1 MGLKSKPKKGNE
13 KKLNIPTSSAAKE
26 VNDNDAGR
34 ALVGKIVGNKT
45 MEFENKD
52 ISLAD
57 IRLNPD
63 NEIFRQNDNG
73 EDIEILAEDIKR
85 NGLLHNLVV
94 FPEQEDGKTVYVL
107 LSGERRYRALMLL
120 QEQDAT
126 WNAAKNCNVVT
137 TPLSPNEKKV
147 ILYSANLQVRGGLND
162 EAVRRKAVS
171 EFIECLQKEPYN
183 MNRVDALKAIK
194 SVSSVNPKT
203 IDRDARLEDKLKGS
217 LKELLDAKFL
227 SRSECESYLRF
238 DDEKQEEIGQKYQE
252 LNAVDCHGDTG
263 EEAGKNHIEVMRD
276 TLHDTFRE
284 YLFSALQQRTRAE
297 HEETYKKSIEYFDS
311 ELQELKKKAEEF
323 GIIKECNTPEEVADF
338 EYDAQKDATKD
349 VAKKEREAAD
359 ISVSA
364 VLKTTPTIIKKLQR
378 VYSNKSYEKALRHV
392 SQESRDSDIAALEE
406 VIEMATKLKE
416 KIKSVD

>member
-1 MGLKSKPKKGNE
+1 MALTKKKGPVTTPKLPNIE
-13 KKLNIPTSSAAKE
+13 ALKKVNNNNAGAFYNDLLNAKH
-26 VNDNDAGR
+26 
-34 ALVGKIVGNKT
+34 KI
-45 MEFENKD
+45 EYESRD
-52 ISLAD
+52 ISLFN
-57 IRLNPD
+57 IRTNPD
-63 NEIFRQNDNG
+63 NEIFREIDDD
-73 EDIEILAEDIKR
+73 EDIRILADDIKR
-85 NGLLHNLVV
+85 NGLLHNLVM
-94 FPEQEDGKTVYVL
+94 FPSTEEGREVYVL
-107 LSGERRYRALMLL
+107 LSGERRYRALKLL
-120 QEQDAT
+120 VEEGDTSWQIVR
-126 WNAAKNCNVVT
+126 NCNIIT
-137 TPLSPNEKKV
+137 TELSDNEKKV
-147 ILYSANLQVRGGLND
+147 LLYSANLQVRGGLND

-203 IDRDARLEDKLKGS
+203 IDRDARLEDKLRGT

-323 GIIKECNTPEEVADF
+323 GIIKECNTPEEIADF
-338 EYDAQKDATKD
+338 EYDAQKDAIKA

-416 KIKSVD
+416 KIKAVD

>member
-1 MGLKSKPKKGNE
+1 MALTKKKGPVTTPKLPNIE
-13 KKLNIPTSSAAKE
+13 ALKKVNNNNAGAFYNDLLNAKH
-26 VNDNDAGR
+26 
-34 ALVGKIVGNKT
+34 KI
-45 MEFENKD
+45 EYESRD
-52 ISLAD
+52 ISLFN
-57 IRLNPD
+57 IRTNPD
-63 NEIFRQNDNG
+63 NEIFREIDDD
-73 EDIEILAEDIKR
+73 EDIRILADDIKR
-85 NGLLHNLVV
+85 NGLLHNLVM
-94 FPEQEDGKTVYVL
+94 FPSTEEGREVYVI
-107 LSGERRYRALMLL
+107 LSGERRYRALKLL
-120 QEQDAT
+120 VEEGDTSWQIVR
-126 WNAAKNCNVVT
+126 NCNVIT
-137 TPLSPNEKKV
+137 TELSDNEKKV
-147 ILYSANLQVRGGLND
+147 LLYSANLQVRGGLND

-171 EFIECLQKEPYN
+171 DFIECLQKEPYN

-238 DDEKQEEIGQKYQE
+238 DDEKLDEIGQKYQE

-276 TLHDTFRE
+276 TLHDMFRE

-349 VAKKEREAAD
+349 VANKEREAAD

-406 VIEMATKLKE
+406 VIDMATKLKE
-416 KIKSVD
+416 KIKAVD

>member
-1 MGLKSKPKKGNE
+1 MALTKKKGPVTAPKLPNIE
-13 KKLNIPTSSAAKE
+13 ALKKVNNNNAGAFYNDLLNAKH
-26 VNDNDAGR
+26 
-34 ALVGKIVGNKT
+34 KI
-45 MEFENKD
+45 EYESRD
-52 ISLAD
+52 ISLFN
-57 IRLNPD
+57 IRTNPD
-63 NEIFRQNDNG
+63 NDIFREIDDD
-73 EDIEILAEDIKR
+73 EDIRILADDIKR
-85 NGLLHNLVV
+85 NGLLHNLVM
-94 FPEQEDGKTVYVL
+94 FPSTEEGREVYVL
-107 LSGERRYRALMLL
+107 LSGERRYRALKLL
-120 QEQDAT
+120 VEEGDTSWQIVR
-126 WNAAKNCNVVT
+126 NCNVIT
-137 TPLSPNEKKV
+137 TELSDNEKKV
-147 ILYSANLQVRGGLND
+147 LLYSANLQVRGGLND

-171 EFIECLQKEPYN
+171 EFIECLQEEPYN

-203 IDRDARLEDKLKGS
+203 IDRDARLEDKLRGT

-323 GIIKECNTPEEVADF
+323 GIIKECNTPKEIADF

-416 KIKSVD
+416 KIKAVD

>member
-1 MGLKSKPKKGNE
+1 MALTKKKGPVTTPKLPNIE
-13 KKLNIPTSSAAKE
+13 ALKKVNNNNAGAFYNDLLNAKH
-26 VNDNDAGR
+26 
-34 ALVGKIVGNKT
+34 KI
-45 MEFENKD
+45 EYESRD
-52 ISLAD
+52 ISLFN
-57 IRLNPD
+57 IRTNPD
-63 NEIFRQNDNG
+63 NEIFREIDDD
-73 EDIEILAEDIKR
+73 EDIRILADDIKR
-85 NGLLHNLVV
+85 NGLLHNLVM
-94 FPEQEDGKTVYVL
+94 FPSTEEGREVYVL
-107 LSGERRYRALMLL
+107 LSGERRYRALKLL
-120 QEQDAT
+120 VEEGDTSWQIVR
-126 WNAAKNCNVVT
+126 NCNVIT
-137 TPLSPNEKKV
+137 TELSDNEKKV
-147 ILYSANLQVRGGLND
+147 LLYSANLQVRGGLND

-171 EFIECLQKEPYN
+171 DFIECLQKEPYN

-238 DDEKQEEIGQKYQE
+238 DDEKLDEIGQKYQE

-276 TLHDTFRE
+276 TLHDMFRE

-349 VAKKEREAAD
+349 VANKEREAAD

-406 VIEMATKLKE
+406 VIEMATRLKE
-416 KIKSVD
+416 KIKAVD

>member
-1 MGLKSKPKKGNE
+1 MALTKKKGPVTAPKLPNIE
-13 KKLNIPTSSAAKE
+13 ALKKVNNNNAGAFYNDLLNAKH
-26 VNDNDAGR
+26 
-34 ALVGKIVGNKT
+34 KI
-45 MEFENKD
+45 EYESRD
-52 ISLAD
+52 ISLFN
-57 IRLNPD
+57 IRTNPD
-63 NEIFRQNDNG
+63 NEIFREIDDD
-73 EDIEILAEDIKR
+73 EDIRILADDIKR
-85 NGLLHNLVV
+85 NGLLHNLVM
-94 FPEQEDGKTVYVL
+94 FPSTEEGREVYVL
-107 LSGERRYRALMLL
+107 LSGERRYRALKLL
-120 QEQDAT
+120 VEEGDTSWQIVR
-126 WNAAKNCNVVT
+126 NCNIIT
-137 TPLSPNEKKV
+137 TELSDNEKKV
-147 ILYSANLQVRGGLND
+147 LLYSANLQVRGGLND

-203 IDRDARLEDKLKGS
+203 IDRDARLEDKLKEN

-323 GIIKECNTPEEVADF
+323 GIIKECNAPEEVADF
-338 EYDAQKDATKD
+338 EYDAKKEAAKD

-364 VLKTTPTIIKKLQR
+364 VLKATPTIIKKLQR
-378 VYSNKSYEKALRHV
+378 VYANKSYEKALSHV

-416 KIKSVD
+416 KIEAVD

>member
-1 MGLKSKPKKGNE
+1 MALTKKKGPVTTPKLPNIE
-13 KKLNIPTSSAAKE
+13 ALKKVNNNNAGAFYNDLLNAKH
-26 VNDNDAGR
+26 
-34 ALVGKIVGNKT
+34 KI
-45 MEFENKD
+45 EYESRD
-52 ISLAD
+52 ISLFN
-57 IRLNPD
+57 IRTNPD
-63 NEIFRQNDNG
+63 NEIFREIDDD
-73 EDIEILAEDIKR
+73 EDIRILADDIKR
-85 NGLLHNLVV
+85 NGLLHNLVM
-94 FPEQEDGKTVYVL
+94 FPSTEEGREVYVL
-107 LSGERRYRALMLL
+107 LSGERRYRALKLL
-120 QEQDAT
+120 VEEGDTSWQIVR
-126 WNAAKNCNVVT
+126 NCNVIT
-137 TPLSPNEKKV
+137 TELSDNEKKV
-147 ILYSANLQVRGGLND
+147 LLYSANLQVRGGLND

-171 EFIECLQKEPYN
+171 DFIECLQKEPYN

-238 DDEKQEEIGQKYQE
+238 DDEKLDEIGQKYQE

-276 TLHDTFRE
+276 TLHDMFRE

-349 VAKKEREAAD
+349 VANKEREAAD

-378 VYSNKSYEKALRHV
+378 VYSNKSYEKVLRHV

-416 KIKSVD
+416 KIKAVD

>member
-1 MGLKSKPKKGNE
+1 MALTKKKGPVTTPKLPNIE
-13 KKLNIPTSSAAKE
+13 ALKKVNNNNAGAFYNDLLNAKH
-26 VNDNDAGR
+26 
-34 ALVGKIVGNKT
+34 KI
-45 MEFENKD
+45 EYESRD
-52 ISLAD
+52 ISLFN
-57 IRLNPD
+57 IRTNPD
-63 NEIFRQNDNG
+63 NEIFREIDDD
-73 EDIEILAEDIKR
+73 EDIRILADDIKR
-85 NGLLHNLVV
+85 NGLLHNLVM
-94 FPEQEDGKTVYVL
+94 FPSTEEGREVYVL
-107 LSGERRYRALMLL
+107 LSGERRYRALKLL
-120 QEQDAT
+120 VEEGDTSWQIVR
-126 WNAAKNCNVVT
+126 NCNVIT
-137 TPLSPNEKKV
+137 TELSDNEKKV
-147 ILYSANLQVRGGLND
+147 LLYSANMQVRVGLNY
-162 EAVRRKAVS
+162 EAVRRKSVS
-171 EFIECLQKEPYN
+171 DFFECLQKEPYN

-416 KIKSVD
+416 KIKAVD

>member
-1 MGLKSKPKKGNE
+1 MALTKKKGPVTAPKLPNIE
-13 KKLNIPTSSAAKE
+13 ALKKVNNNNAGAFYNDLLNAKH
-26 VNDNDAGR
+26 
-34 ALVGKIVGNKT
+34 KI
-45 MEFENKD
+45 EYESRD
-52 ISLAD
+52 ISLFN
-57 IRLNPD
+57 IRTNTD
-63 NEIFRQNDNG
+63 NEIFREIDDD
-73 EDIEILAEDIKR
+73 EDIRILADDIKR
-85 NGLLHNLVV
+85 NGLLHNLVM
-94 FPEQEDGKTVYVL
+94 FPSTEEGREVYVL
-107 LSGERRYRALMLL
+107 LSGERRYRALKLL
-120 QEQDAT
+120 VEEGETSWQIVR
-126 WNAAKNCNVVT
+126 NCNVIT
-137 TPLSPNEKKV
+137 TELSDNEKKV
-147 ILYSANLQVRGGLND
+147 LLYSANLQVRGGLND

-171 EFIECLQKEPYN
+171 DFIECLQKEPYN

-238 DDEKQEEIGQKYQE
+238 DDEKQKEIGQKYQE

-338 EYDAQKDATKD
+338 EYDAQKDVTKD

-416 KIKSVD
+416 KIKAVD

>member
-1 MGLKSKPKKGNE
+1 MALTKKKGPVTTPKLPNIE
-13 KKLNIPTSSAAKE
+13 ALKKVNNNSAGAFYNDLLNAKH
-26 VNDNDAGR
+26 
-34 ALVGKIVGNKT
+34 KI
-45 MEFENKD
+45 EYESRD
-52 ISLAD
+52 ISLFN
-57 IRLNPD
+57 IRTNPD
-63 NEIFRQNDNG
+63 NEIFREIDDD
-73 EDIEILAEDIKR
+73 EDIRILADDIKR
-85 NGLLHNLVV
+85 NGLLHNLVM
-94 FPEQEDGKTVYVL
+94 FPSTEEGREVYVL
-107 LSGERRYRALMLL
+107 LSGERRYRALKLL
-120 QEQDAT
+120 VEEGDTSWQIVR
-126 WNAAKNCNVVT
+126 NCNVIT
-137 TPLSPNEKKV
+137 TELSDNEKKV
-147 ILYSANLQVRGGLND
+147 LLYSANLQVRGGLND

-171 EFIECLQKEPYN
+171 DFIECLQKEPYN
-183 MNRVDALKAIK
+183 MNREDALKAIK

-203 IDRDARLEDKLKGS
+203 IDRDARLEDKLKGG
-217 LKELLDAKFL
+217 LKALLDAKFL

-416 KIKSVD
+416 KIKAVD

>member
-1 MGLKSKPKKGNE
+1 MALTKKKGPVTAPKLPNIE
-13 KKLNIPTSSAAKE
+13 ALKKVNNNNAGAFYNDLLNAKH
-26 VNDNDAGR
+26 
-34 ALVGKIVGNKT
+34 KI
-45 MEFENKD
+45 EYESRD
-52 ISLAD
+52 ISLFN
-57 IRLNPD
+57 IRTNLD
-63 NEIFRQNDNG
+63 NEIFREIDDD
-73 EDIEILAEDIKR
+73 EDIRILADDIKR
-85 NGLLHNLVV
+85 NGLLHNLVM
-94 FPEQEDGKTVYVL
+94 FPSTEEGREVYVL
-107 LSGERRYRALMLL
+107 LSGERRYRALKLL
-120 QEQDAT
+120 VEEGDTSWQIVR
-126 WNAAKNCNVVT
+126 NCNVIT
-137 TPLSPNEKKV
+137 TELSDNEKKV
-147 ILYSANLQVRGGLND
+147 LLYSANLQVRGGLND

-171 EFIECLQKEPYN
+171 EFIECLQEEPYN

-203 IDRDARLEDKLKGS
+203 IDRDARLEDKLRGT

-416 KIKSVD
+416 KIKAVD

>member
-1 MGLKSKPKKGNE
+1 MALTKKKGPVTTPKLPNIE
-13 KKLNIPTSSAAKE
+13 ALKKVNNNNAGAFYNDLLNAKH
-26 VNDNDAGR
+26 
-34 ALVGKIVGNKT
+34 KI
-45 MEFENKD
+45 EYESRD
-52 ISLAD
+52 ISLFN
-57 IRLNPD
+57 IRTNPD
-63 NEIFRQNDNG
+63 NEIFREIDDD
-73 EDIEILAEDIKR
+73 EDIRILADDIKR
-85 NGLLHNLVV
+85 NGLLHNLVM
-94 FPEQEDGKTVYVL
+94 FPSTEEGREVYVL
-107 LSGERRYRALMLL
+107 LSGERRYRALKLL
-120 QEQDAT
+120 VEEGDTSWQIVR
-126 WNAAKNCNVVT
+126 NCNVIT
-137 TPLSPNEKKV
+137 TELSDNEKKV
-147 ILYSANLQVRGGLND
+147 LLYSANLQVRGGLND

-171 EFIECLQKEPYN
+171 EFIECLQEEPYN

-203 IDRDARLEDKLKGS
+203 IDRDARLEDKLRGT

-276 TLHDTFRE
+276 TLRDTFRE

-416 KIKSVD
+416 KIKAVD

>member
-1 MGLKSKPKKGNE
+1 MALTKKKGPVTTPKLPNIE
-13 KKLNIPTSSAAKE
+13 ALKKVNNNNAGAFYNDLLNAKH
-26 VNDNDAGR
+26 
-34 ALVGKIVGNKT
+34 KI
-45 MEFENKD
+45 EYESRD
-52 ISLAD
+52 ISLFN
-57 IRLNPD
+57 IRTNPD
-63 NEIFRQNDNG
+63 NEIFREIDDD
-73 EDIEILAEDIKR
+73 EDIRILADDIKR
-85 NGLLHNLVV
+85 NGLLHNLVM
-94 FPEQEDGKTVYVL
+94 FPSTEEGREVYVL
-107 LSGERRYRALMLL
+107 LSGERRYRALKLL
-120 QEQDAT
+120 VEEGDTSWQIVR
-126 WNAAKNCNVVT
+126 NCNIIT
-137 TPLSPNEKKV
+137 TELSDNEKKV
-147 ILYSANLQVRGGLND
+147 LLYSANLQVRGGLND

-284 YLFSALQQRTRAE
+284 YLLSALQQRTRAE

-323 GIIKECNTPEEVADF
+323 GIIKECNTLEEVADF

-416 KIKSVD
+416 KIKAVD

>member
-1 MGLKSKPKKGNE
+1 MALTKKKGPVTTPKLPNIE
-13 KKLNIPTSSAAKE
+13 ALKKVNNNNAGAFYNDLLNAKH
-26 VNDNDAGR
+26 
-34 ALVGKIVGNKT
+34 KI
-45 MEFENKD
+45 EYESRD
-52 ISLAD
+52 ISLFN
-57 IRLNPD
+57 IRTNPD
-63 NEIFRQNDNG
+63 NEIFREIDDD
-73 EDIEILAEDIKR
+73 EDIRILADDIKR
-85 NGLLHNLVV
+85 NGLLHNLVM
-94 FPEQEDGKTVYVL
+94 FPSTEEGREVYVL
-107 LSGERRYRALMLL
+107 LSGERRYRALKLL
-120 QEQDAT
+120 VEEGDTSWQIVR
-126 WNAAKNCNVVT
+126 NCNVIT
-137 TPLSPNEKKV
+137 TELSDNEKKV
-147 ILYSANLQVRGGLND
+147 LLYSANLQVRGGLND

-238 DDEKQEEIGQKYQE
+238 DDEKLDEIGQKYQE

-276 TLHDTFRE
+276 TLHDMFRE

-349 VAKKEREAAD
+349 VANKEREAAD

-406 VIEMATKLKE
+406 VIDMATKLKE
-416 KIKSVD
+416 KIKAVD

>member
-1 MGLKSKPKKGNE
+1 MALTKKKGPVTTPKLPNIE
-13 KKLNIPTSSAAKE
+13 ALKKVNNNNAGAFYNDLLNAKH
-26 VNDNDAGR
+26 
-34 ALVGKIVGNKT
+34 KI
-45 MEFENKD
+45 EYESRD
-52 ISLAD
+52 ISLFN
-57 IRLNPD
+57 IRTNPD
-63 NEIFRQNDNG
+63 NEIFREIDDD
-73 EDIEILAEDIKR
+73 EDIRILADDIKR
-85 NGLLHNLVV
+85 NGLLHNLVM
-94 FPEQEDGKTVYVL
+94 FPSTEEGREVYVL
-107 LSGERRYRALMLL
+107 LSGERRYRALKLL
-120 QEQDAT
+120 VEEGDTSWQIVR
-126 WNAAKNCNVVT
+126 NCNVIT
-137 TPLSPNEKKV
+137 TELSDNEKKV
-147 ILYSANLQVRGGLND
+147 LLYSANLQVRGGLND

-284 YLFSALQQRTRAE
+284 YLFSALQQHTRAE
-297 HEETYKKSIEYFDS
+297 YEETYKKSIEYFDS

-338 EYDAQKDATKD
+338 EYDAQKDATKA

-416 KIKSVD
+416 KIKAVD

>member
-1 MGLKSKPKKGNE
+1 MALTKKKGPVTTPKLPNIE
-13 KKLNIPTSSAAKE
+13 ALKKVNNNNAGAFYNDLLNAKH
-26 VNDNDAGR
+26 
-34 ALVGKIVGNKT
+34 KI
-45 MEFENKD
+45 EYESRD
-52 ISLAD
+52 ISLFN
-57 IRLNPD
+57 IRTNPD
-63 NEIFRQNDNG
+63 NEIFREIDDD
-73 EDIEILAEDIKR
+73 EDIRILADDIKR
-85 NGLLHNLVV
+85 NGLLHNLVM
-94 FPEQEDGKTVYVL
+94 FPSTEEGREVYVL
-107 LSGERRYRALMLL
+107 LSGERRYRALKQLVEEGDTSW
-120 QEQDAT
+120 QIVR
-126 WNAAKNCNVVT
+126 NCNIIT
-137 TPLSPNEKKV
+137 TELSDNEKKV
-147 ILYSANLQVRGGLND
+147 LLYSANLQVRGGLND

-349 VAKKEREAAD
+349 VAKKEKEAAD

-416 KIKSVD
+416 KIKAVD

>member
-1 MGLKSKPKKGNE
+1 MALTKKKGPVTTPKLPNIE
-13 KKLNIPTSSAAKE
+13 ALKKVNNNSAGAFYNDLLNAKH
-26 VNDNDAGR
+26 
-34 ALVGKIVGNKT
+34 KI
-45 MEFENKD
+45 EYESRD
-52 ISLAD
+52 ISLFN
-57 IRLNPD
+57 IRTNPD
-63 NEIFRQNDNG
+63 NEIFREIDDD
-73 EDIEILAEDIKR
+73 EDIRILADDIKR
-85 NGLLHNLVV
+85 NGLLHNLVM
-94 FPEQEDGKTVYVL
+94 FPSTEEGREVYVL
-107 LSGERRYRALMLL
+107 LSGERRYRALKLL
-120 QEQDAT
+120 VEEGDTSWQIVR
-126 WNAAKNCNVVT
+126 NCNVIT
-137 TPLSPNEKKV
+137 TELSDNEKKV
-147 ILYSANLQVRGGLND
+147 LLYSANLQVRGGLND

-171 EFIECLQKEPYN
+171 DFIECLQKEPYN

-311 ELQELKKKAEEF
+311 ELHELKKKAEEF
-323 GIIKECNTPEEVADF
+323 GIIKECNTPEEVADY
-338 EYDAQKDATKD
+338 EYDAQKDVTKD

-416 KIKSVD
+416 KIKAVD

>member
-1 MGLKSKPKKGNE
+1 MALTKKKGPVTTPKLPNIE
-13 KKLNIPTSSAAKE
+13 ALKKVNNNTAGAFYNDLLNAKH
-26 VNDNDAGR
+26 
-34 ALVGKIVGNKT
+34 KI
-45 MEFENKD
+45 EYESRD
-52 ISLAD
+52 ISLFN
-57 IRLNPD
+57 IRTNPD
-63 NEIFRQNDNG
+63 NEIFREIDDD
-73 EDIEILAEDIKR
+73 EDIRILADDIKR
-85 NGLLHNLVV
+85 NGLLHNLVM
-94 FPEQEDGKTVYVL
+94 FPSTEEGREVYVL
-107 LSGERRYRALMLL
+107 LSGERRYRALKLL
-120 QEQDAT
+120 VEEGDTSWQIVR
-126 WNAAKNCNVVT
+126 NCNVIT
-137 TPLSPNEKKV
+137 TELSDNEKKV
-147 ILYSANLQVRGGLND
+147 LLYSANLQVRGGLND

-227 SRSECESYLRF
+227 SRSECETYLRF

-323 GIIKECNTPEEVADF
+323 GIIKECNTPDEVADF
-338 EYDAQKDATKD
+338 EYDAQKDATSD

-406 VIEMATKLKE
+406 VIEIATKLKE
-416 KIKSVD
+416 KIKTVD

>member
-1 MGLKSKPKKGNE
+1 MALTKKKGPVTTPKLPNIE
-13 KKLNIPTSSAAKE
+13 ALKKVNNNNAGAFYNDLLNAKH
-26 VNDNDAGR
+26 
-34 ALVGKIVGNKT
+34 KI
-45 MEFENKD
+45 EYESRD
-52 ISLAD
+52 ISLFN
-57 IRLNPD
+57 IRTNPD
-63 NEIFRQNDNG
+63 NEIFREIDDD
-73 EDIEILAEDIKR
+73 EDIRILADDIKR
-85 NGLLHNLVV
+85 NGLLHNLVM
-94 FPEQEDGKTVYVL
+94 FPSTEEGREVYVL
-107 LSGERRYRALMLL
+107 LSGERRYRALKLL
-120 QEQDAT
+120 VEEGDTSWQIVR
-126 WNAAKNCNVVT
+126 NCNIIT
-137 TPLSPNEKKV
+137 TELSDNEKKV
-147 ILYSANLQVRGGLND
+147 LLYSANLQVRGGLND

-171 EFIECLQKEPYN
+171 EYIECLQKEPYN

-284 YLFSALQQRTRAE
+284 YLFSTLQQRTRAE

-323 GIIKECNTPEEVADF
+323 GIIKECNTPEEIADF
-338 EYDAQKDATKD
+338 EYDAQKDATKA
-349 VAKKEREAAD
+349 VAKKERETAD

-416 KIKSVD
+416 KIKAVD

>member
-1 MGLKSKPKKGNE
+1 MALTKKKGPVTTPKLPNIE
-13 KKLNIPTSSAAKE
+13 ALKKVNNNNAGAFYNDLLNAKH
-26 VNDNDAGR
+26 
-34 ALVGKIVGNKT
+34 KI
-45 MEFENKD
+45 EYESRD
-52 ISLAD
+52 ISLFN
-57 IRLNPD
+57 IRTNPD
-63 NEIFRQNDNG
+63 NEIFREIDDD
-73 EDIEILAEDIKR
+73 EDIRILADDIKR
-85 NGLLHNLVV
+85 NGLLHNLVM
-94 FPEQEDGKTVYVL
+94 FPSTEEGREVYVL
-107 LSGERRYRALMLL
+107 LSGERRYRALKLL
-120 QEQDAT
+120 VEEGDTSWQIVR
-126 WNAAKNCNVVT
+126 NCNIIT
-137 TPLSPNEKKV
+137 TELSDNEKKV
-147 ILYSANLQVRGGLND
+147 LLYSANLQVRGGLND

-349 VAKKEREAAD
+349 VAKKERKAAD

-416 KIKSVD
+416 KIKAVD

>member
-1 MGLKSKPKKGNE
+1 MALTKKKGPVTTPKLPNIE
-13 KKLNIPTSSAAKE
+13 ALKKVNNNNAGAFYNDLLNAKH
-26 VNDNDAGR
+26 
-34 ALVGKIVGNKT
+34 KI
-45 MEFENKD
+45 EYESRD
-52 ISLAD
+52 ISLFN
-57 IRLNPD
+57 IRTNPD
-63 NEIFRQNDNG
+63 NEIFREIDDD
-73 EDIEILAEDIKR
+73 EDIRILADDIKR
-85 NGLLHNLVV
+85 NGLLHNLVM
-94 FPEQEDGKTVYVL
+94 FPSTEEGREVYVL
-107 LSGERRYRALMLL
+107 LSGERRYRALKLL
-120 QEQDAT
+120 VEEGDTSWQIVR
-126 WNAAKNCNVVT
+126 NCNVIT
-137 TPLSPNEKKV
+137 TELSDNEKKV
-147 ILYSANLQVRGGLND
+147 LLYSANLQVRGGLND

-171 EFIECLQKEPYN
+171 DFIECLQKEPYN

-238 DDEKQEEIGQKYQE
+238 DDEKLDEIGQKYQE

-276 TLHDTFRE
+276 TLHDMFRE

-349 VAKKEREAAD
+349 VANKEREAAD

-416 KIKSVD
+416 KIKAVD

>member
-1 MGLKSKPKKGNE
+1 MALTKKKGPVTTPKLPNIE
-13 KKLNIPTSSAAKE
+13 ALKKVNNNNAGAFYNDLLNAKH
-26 VNDNDAGR
+26 
-34 ALVGKIVGNKT
+34 KI
-45 MEFENKD
+45 EYESRD
-52 ISLAD
+52 ISLFN
-57 IRLNPD
+57 IRTNPD
-63 NEIFRQNDNG
+63 NEIFREIDDD
-73 EDIEILAEDIKR
+73 EDIRILADDIKR
-85 NGLLHNLVV
+85 NGLLHNLVM
-94 FPEQEDGKTVYVL
+94 FPSTEEGRDVYVL
-107 LSGERRYRALMLL
+107 LSGERRYRALKLL
-120 QEQDAT
+120 VEEGDTSWQIVR
-126 WNAAKNCNVVT
+126 NCNVIT
-137 TPLSPNEKKV
+137 TELSDNEKKV
-147 ILYSANLQVRGGLND
+147 LLYSANLQVRGGLND

-171 EFIECLQKEPYN
+171 DFIECLQKEPYN

-238 DDEKQEEIGQKYQE
+238 DDEKLDEIGQKYQE

-276 TLHDTFRE
+276 TLHDMFRE

-349 VAKKEREAAD
+349 VANKEREAAD

-416 KIKSVD
+416 KIKAVD

>member
-1 MGLKSKPKKGNE
+1 MALTKKKGPVTTPKLPNIE
-13 KKLNIPTSSAAKE
+13 ALKKVNNNSAGAFYNDLLNAKH
-26 VNDNDAGR
+26 
-34 ALVGKIVGNKT
+34 KI
-45 MEFENKD
+45 EYESRD
-52 ISLAD
+52 ISLFN
-57 IRLNPD
+57 IRTNPD
-63 NEIFRQNDNG
+63 NEIFREIDDD
-73 EDIEILAEDIKR
+73 EDIRILADDIKR
-85 NGLLHNLVV
+85 NGLLHNLVM
-94 FPEQEDGKTVYVL
+94 FPSTEEGREVYVL
-107 LSGERRYRALMLL
+107 LSGERRYRALKLL
-120 QEQDAT
+120 VEEGDTSWQIVR
-126 WNAAKNCNVVT
+126 NCNVIT
-137 TPLSPNEKKV
+137 TELSDNEKKV
-147 ILYSANLQVRGGLND
+147 LLYSANLQVRGGLND

-171 EFIECLQKEPYN
+171 DFIECLQKEPYN

-238 DDEKQEEIGQKYQE
+238 DDEKQKEIGQKYQE

-338 EYDAQKDATKD
+338 EYDAQKDVTKD

-416 KIKSVD
+416 KIKAVD

>member
-1 MGLKSKPKKGNE
+1 MALTKKKGPVTTPKLPNIE
-13 KKLNIPTSSAAKE
+13 ALKKVNNNSAGAFYNDLLNAKH
-26 VNDNDAGR
+26 
-34 ALVGKIVGNKT
+34 KI
-45 MEFENKD
+45 EYESRD
-52 ISLAD
+52 ISLFN
-57 IRLNPD
+57 IRTNPD
-63 NEIFRQNDNG
+63 NEIFREIDDD
-73 EDIEILAEDIKR
+73 EDIRILADDIKR
-85 NGLLHNLVV
+85 NGLLHNLVM
-94 FPEQEDGKTVYVL
+94 FPSTEEGREVYVL
-107 LSGERRYRALMLL
+107 LSGERRYRALKLL
-120 QEQDAT
+120 VEEGDTSWQIVR
-126 WNAAKNCNVVT
+126 NCNVIT
-137 TPLSPNEKKV
+137 TELSDNEKKV
-147 ILYSANLQVRGGLND
+147 LLYSANLQVRGGLND

-171 EFIECLQKEPYN
+171 DFIECLQKEPYN

-217 LKELLDAKFL
+217 LKALLDAKFL

-238 DDEKQEEIGQKYQE
+238 DDEKQDEIGQKYLE

-416 KIKSVD
+416 KIKAVD

>member
-1 MGLKSKPKKGNE
+1 MALTKKKGPVTTPKLPNIE
-13 KKLNIPTSSAAKE
+13 ALKKVNNNNAGAFYNDLLNAKH
-26 VNDNDAGR
+26 
-34 ALVGKIVGNKT
+34 KI
-45 MEFENKD
+45 EYESRD
-52 ISLAD
+52 ISLFN
-57 IRLNPD
+57 IRTNPD
-63 NEIFRQNDNG
+63 NEIFREIDDD
-73 EDIEILAEDIKR
+73 EDIRILADDIKR
-85 NGLLHNLVV
+85 NGLLHNLVM
-94 FPEQEDGKTVYVL
+94 FPSTEEGREVYVL
-107 LSGERRYRALMLL
+107 LSGERRYRALKLL
-120 QEQDAT
+120 VEEGDTSWQIVR
-126 WNAAKNCNVVT
+126 NCNIIT
-137 TPLSPNEKKV
+137 TELSDNEKKV
-147 ILYSANLQVRGGLND
+147 LLYSANLQVRGGLND

-203 IDRDARLEDKLKGS
+203 IDRDARLEDKLRGT
-217 LKELLDAKFL
+217 LKELLDAKVL

-311 ELQELKKKAEEF
+311 ELQGLKKKAEEF

-406 VIEMATKLKE
+406 VIEIATKLKE
-416 KIKSVD
+416 KIKAVD

>member
-1 MGLKSKPKKGNE
+1 MALTKKKGPVTTPKLPNIE
-13 KKLNIPTSSAAKE
+13 ALKKVNNNNAGAFYNDLLNAKH
-26 VNDNDAGR
+26 
-34 ALVGKIVGNKT
+34 KI
-45 MEFENKD
+45 EYESRD
-52 ISLAD
+52 ISLFN
-57 IRLNPD
+57 IRTNPD
-63 NEIFRQNDNG
+63 NEIFREIDDD
-73 EDIEILAEDIKR
+73 EDIRILADDIKR
-85 NGLLHNLVV
+85 NGLLHNLVM
-94 FPEQEDGKTVYVL
+94 FPSTEEGREVYVL
-107 LSGERRYRALMLL
+107 LSGERRYRALKLL
-120 QEQDAT
+120 VEEGDTSWQIVR
-126 WNAAKNCNVVT
+126 NCNIIT
-137 TPLSPNEKKV
+137 TELSDNEKKV
-147 ILYSANLQVRGGLND
+147 LLYSANLQVRGGLND

-203 IDRDARLEDKLKGS
+203 IDRDARLEDKLRGT

-263 EEAGKNHIEVMRD
+263 EEAGKNYIEVMRD

-323 GIIKECNTPEEVADF
+323 WIIKECNTPEEVADF
-338 EYDAQKDATKD
+338 EYDAQKYATKD

-392 SQESRDSDIAALEE
+392 TQESRDSDIAALEE

-416 KIKSVD
+416 KIKAVD

>member
-1 MGLKSKPKKGNE
+1 MALTKKKGPVTTPKLPNIE
-13 KKLNIPTSSAAKE
+13 ALKKVNNNNAGAFYNDLLNAKH
-26 VNDNDAGR
+26 
-34 ALVGKIVGNKT
+34 KI
-45 MEFENKD
+45 EYESRD
-52 ISLAD
+52 ISLFN
-57 IRLNPD
+57 IRTNPD
-63 NEIFRQNDNG
+63 NEIFREIDDD
-73 EDIEILAEDIKR
+73 EDIRILADDIKR
-85 NGLLHNLVV
+85 NGLLHNLVM
-94 FPEQEDGKTVYVL
+94 FPSTEEGREVYVL
-107 LSGERRYRALMLL
+107 LSGERRYRALKLL
-120 QEQDAT
+120 VEEGDTSWQIVR
-126 WNAAKNCNVVT
+126 NCNIIT
-137 TPLSPNEKKV
+137 TELSDNEKKV
-147 ILYSANLQVRGGLND
+147 LLYSANLQVRGGLND

-203 IDRDARLEDKLKGS
+203 IDRDARLEDKLRGT
-217 LKELLDAKFL
+217 LKELLDAKLL

-311 ELQELKKKAEEF
+311 ELQELQKKAEEF

-416 KIKSVD
+416 KIKAVD

>member
-1 MGLKSKPKKGNE
+1 MALTKKKGPVTTPKLPNIE
-13 KKLNIPTSSAAKE
+13 ALKKVNNNNAGAFYNDLLNAKH
-26 VNDNDAGR
+26 
-34 ALVGKIVGNKT
+34 KI
-45 MEFENKD
+45 EYESRD
-52 ISLAD
+52 ISLFN
-57 IRLNPD
+57 IRTNPD
-63 NEIFRQNDNG
+63 NEIFREIDDD
-73 EDIEILAEDIKR
+73 EDIRILADDIKR
-85 NGLLHNLVV
+85 NGLLHNLVM
-94 FPEQEDGKTVYVL
+94 FPSTEEGREVYVL
-107 LSGERRYRALMLL
+107 LSGERRYRALKLL
-120 QEQDAT
+120 VEEGDTSWQIVR
-126 WNAAKNCNVVT
+126 NCNVIT
-137 TPLSPNEKKV
+137 TELSDNEKKV
-147 ILYSANLQVRGGLND
+147 LLYSANLQVRGGLND

-338 EYDAQKDATKD
+338 EYDAQKDATKA

-416 KIKSVD
+416 KIKAVD

>member
-1 MGLKSKPKKGNE
+1 MALTKKKGPVTTPKLPNIE
-13 KKLNIPTSSAAKE
+13 ALKKVNNNNAGAFYNDLLNAKH
-26 VNDNDAGR
+26 
-34 ALVGKIVGNKT
+34 KI
-45 MEFENKD
+45 EYESRD
-52 ISLAD
+52 ISLFN
-57 IRLNPD
+57 IRTNPD
-63 NEIFRQNDNG
+63 NEIFREIDDD
-73 EDIEILAEDIKR
+73 EDIQILADDIKR
-85 NGLLHNLVV
+85 NGLLHNLVM
-94 FPEQEDGKTVYVL
+94 FPSTEEGREVYVL
-107 LSGERRYRALMLL
+107 LSGERRYRALKLL
-120 QEQDAT
+120 VEEGDTSWQIVR
-126 WNAAKNCNVVT
+126 NCNIIT
-137 TPLSPNEKKV
+137 TELSDNEKKV
-147 ILYSANLQVRGGLND
+147 LLYSANLQVRGGLND

-203 IDRDARLEDKLKGS
+203 IDRDARLEDKLRGT

-252 LNAVDCHGDTG
+252 LNAVDCHGDAG

-311 ELQELKKKAEEF
+311 ELQELKKKSEEF

-416 KIKSVD
+416 KIKAVD

>member
-1 MGLKSKPKKGNE
+1 MALTKKKGPVTTPKLPNIE
-13 KKLNIPTSSAAKE
+13 ALKKVNNNNAGAFYNDLLNAKH
-26 VNDNDAGR
+26 
-34 ALVGKIVGNKT
+34 KI
-45 MEFENKD
+45 EYESRD
-52 ISLAD
+52 ISLFN
-57 IRLNPD
+57 IRTNPD
-63 NEIFRQNDNG
+63 NEIFREKDDD
-73 EDIEILAEDIKR
+73 EDIRILADDIKR
-85 NGLLHNLVV
+85 NGLLHNLVM
-94 FPEQEDGKTVYVL
+94 FPSTEEGREVYVL
-107 LSGERRYRALMLL
+107 LSGERRYRALKLL
-120 QEQDAT
+120 VEEGDTSWQIVR
-126 WNAAKNCNVVT
+126 NCNVIT
-137 TPLSPNEKKV
+137 TELSDNEKKV
-147 ILYSANLQVRGGLND
+147 LLYSANLQVRGGLND

-171 EFIECLQKEPYN
+171 DFIECLQKEPYN

-238 DDEKQEEIGQKYQE
+238 DDEKLDEIGQKYQE

-276 TLHDTFRE
+276 TLHDMFRE

-349 VAKKEREAAD
+349 VANKEREAAD

-416 KIKSVD
+416 KIKAVD

>member
-1 MGLKSKPKKGNE
+1 MALTKKKGPVTTPKLPNIE
-13 KKLNIPTSSAAKE
+13 ALKKVNNNNAGAFYNDLLNAKH
-26 VNDNDAGR
+26 
-34 ALVGKIVGNKT
+34 KI
-45 MEFENKD
+45 EYESRD
-52 ISLAD
+52 ISLFN
-57 IRLNPD
+57 IRTNPD
-63 NEIFRQNDNG
+63 NEIFREIDDD
-73 EDIEILAEDIKR
+73 EDIRILADDIKR
-85 NGLLHNLVV
+85 NGLLHNLVM
-94 FPEQEDGKTVYVL
+94 FPSTEEGREVYVL
-107 LSGERRYRALMLL
+107 LSGERRYRALKLL
-120 QEQDAT
+120 VEEGDTSWQIIR
-126 WNAAKNCNVVT
+126 NCNIIT
-137 TPLSPNEKKV
+137 TELSDNEKKV
-147 ILYSANLQVRGGLND
+147 LLYSANLQVRGGLND

-203 IDRDARLEDKLKGS
+203 IDRDARLEDKLRGT

-323 GIIKECNTPEEVADF
+323 GIIKECNTPEEIADF
-338 EYDAQKDATKD
+338 EYDAQKDAIKA

-416 KIKSVD
+416 KIKAVD

>member
-1 MGLKSKPKKGNE
+1 MALTKKKGPVTTPKLPNIE
-13 KKLNIPTSSAAKE
+13 ALKKVNNNNAGAFYNDLLNAKH
-26 VNDNDAGR
+26 
-34 ALVGKIVGNKT
+34 KI
-45 MEFENKD
+45 EYESRD
-52 ISLAD
+52 ISLFN
-57 IRLNPD
+57 IRTNPD
-63 NEIFRQNDNG
+63 NEIFREIDDD
-73 EDIEILAEDIKR
+73 EDIRILADDIKR
-85 NGLLHNLVV
+85 NGLLHNLVM
-94 FPEQEDGKTVYVL
+94 FPSTEEGREVYVL
-107 LSGERRYRALMLL
+107 LSGERRYRALKLL
-120 QEQDAT
+120 E
-126 WNAAKNCNVVT
+126 
-137 TPLSPNEKKV
+137 LSDNEKKV
-147 ILYSANLQVRGGLND
+147 LLYSANLQVRGGLND

-171 EFIECLQKEPYN
+171 DFIECLQKEPYN

-416 KIKSVD
+416 KIKAVD

>member
-1 MGLKSKPKKGNE
+1 MALTKKKGPVTTPKLPNIE
-13 KKLNIPTSSAAKE
+13 ALKKVNNNNAGAFYNDLLNAKH
-26 VNDNDAGR
+26 
-34 ALVGKIVGNKT
+34 KI
-45 MEFENKD
+45 EYESRD
-52 ISLAD
+52 ISIFN
-57 IRLNPD
+57 IRTNPD
-63 NEIFRQNDNG
+63 NEIFREIDDD
-73 EDIEILAEDIKR
+73 EDIRILADDIKR
-85 NGLLHNLVV
+85 NGLLHNLVM
-94 FPEQEDGKTVYVL
+94 FPSTEEGREVYVL
-107 LSGERRYRALMLL
+107 LSGERRYRALKLL
-120 QEQDAT
+120 VEEGDTSWQIVR
-126 WNAAKNCNVVT
+126 NCNVIT
-137 TPLSPNEKKV
+137 TELSDNEKKV
-147 ILYSANLQVRGGLND
+147 LLYSANLQVRGGLND

-203 IDRDARLEDKLKGS
+203 IDRDARLEDKLKGG
-217 LKELLDAKFL
+217 LKALLDAKFL

-338 EYDAQKDATKD
+338 EYDAQKDVTKD

-416 KIKSVD
+416 KIKAVD

>member
-1 MGLKSKPKKGNE
+1 MALTKKKGPVTTPKLPNIE
-13 KKLNIPTSSAAKE
+13 ALKKVNNNTAGAFYNDLLNAKH
-26 VNDNDAGR
+26 
-34 ALVGKIVGNKT
+34 KI
-45 MEFENKD
+45 EYESRD
-52 ISLAD
+52 ISLFN
-57 IRLNPD
+57 IRTNPD
-63 NEIFRQNDNG
+63 NEIFREIDDD
-73 EDIEILAEDIKR
+73 EDIRILADDIKR
-85 NGLLHNLVV
+85 NGLLHNLVM
-94 FPEQEDGKTVYVL
+94 FPSTEEGREVYVL
-107 LSGERRYRALMLL
+107 LSGERRYRALKLL
-120 QEQDAT
+120 VEEGDTSWQIVR
-126 WNAAKNCNVVT
+126 NCNVIT
-137 TPLSPNEKKV
+137 TELSDNEKKV
-147 ILYSANLQVRGGLND
+147 LLYSANLQVRGGLND

-227 SRSECESYLRF
+227 SRSECETYLRF

-252 LNAVDCHGDTG
+252 LNAVDCRGDTR

-323 GIIKECNTPEEVADF
+323 GIIKECNTPDEVADF
-338 EYDAQKDATKD
+338 EYDAQKDATRD

-406 VIEMATKLKE
+406 VIEIATKLKE
-416 KIKSVD
+416 KIKAVD

>member
-1 MGLKSKPKKGNE
+1 MALTKKKGPVTAPKLPNIE
-13 KKLNIPTSSAAKE
+13 ALKKVNNNNAGAFYNDLLNAKH
-26 VNDNDAGR
+26 
-34 ALVGKIVGNKT
+34 KI
-45 MEFENKD
+45 EYESRD
-52 ISLAD
+52 ISLFN
-57 IRLNPD
+57 IRTNTD
-63 NEIFRQNDNG
+63 NEIFREIDDD
-73 EDIEILAEDIKR
+73 EDIRILADDIKR
-85 NGLLHNLVV
+85 NGLLHNLVM
-94 FPEQEDGKTVYVL
+94 FPSTEEGREVYVL
-107 LSGERRYRALMLL
+107 LSGERRYRALKLL
-120 QEQDAT
+120 VEEGDTSWQIVR
-126 WNAAKNCNVVT
+126 NCNVIT
-137 TPLSPNEKKV
+137 TELSDNEKKV
-147 ILYSANLQVRGGLND
+147 LLYSANLQVRGGLND

-171 EFIECLQKEPYN
+171 DFIECLQKEPYN

-238 DDEKQEEIGQKYQE
+238 DDEKQKEIGQKYQE

-338 EYDAQKDATKD
+338 EYDAQKDVTKD

-416 KIKSVD
+416 KIKAVD

>member
-1 MGLKSKPKKGNE
+1 MALTKKKGPVTAPKLPNIE
-13 KKLNIPTSSAAKE
+13 ALKKVNNNNAGAFYNDLLNAKH
-26 VNDNDAGR
+26 
-34 ALVGKIVGNKT
+34 KI
-45 MEFENKD
+45 EYESRD
-52 ISLAD
+52 ISLFN
-57 IRLNPD
+57 IRTNPD
-63 NEIFRQNDNG
+63 NEIFREIDDD
-73 EDIEILAEDIKR
+73 EDIRILADDIKR
-85 NGLLHNLVV
+85 NGLLHNLVM
-94 FPEQEDGKTVYVL
+94 FPSTEEGREVYVL
-107 LSGERRYRALMLL
+107 LSGERRYRALKLL
-120 QEQDAT
+120 VEEGDTSWQIVR
-126 WNAAKNCNVVT
+126 NCNIIT
-137 TPLSPNEKKV
+137 TELSDNEKKV
-147 ILYSANLQVRGGLND
+147 LLYSANLQVRGGLND

-203 IDRDARLEDKLKGS
+203 IDRDARLEDKLRGT

-252 LNAVDCHGDTG
+252 LNAVDCHGDAG

-416 KIKSVD
+416 KIEAVD

>member
-1 MGLKSKPKKGNE
+1 MALTKKKGPVTTPKLPNIE
-13 KKLNIPTSSAAKE
+13 ALKKVNNNSAGAFYNDLLNAKH
-26 VNDNDAGR
+26 
-34 ALVGKIVGNKT
+34 KI
-45 MEFENKD
+45 EYESRD
-52 ISLAD
+52 ISLFN
-57 IRLNPD
+57 IRTNPD
-63 NEIFRQNDNG
+63 NEIFREIDDD
-73 EDIEILAEDIKR
+73 EDIRILADDIKR
-85 NGLLHNLVV
+85 NGLLHNLVM
-94 FPEQEDGKTVYVL
+94 FPSTEEGREVYVL
-107 LSGERRYRALMLL
+107 LSGERRYRALKLL
-120 QEQDAT
+120 VEEGDTSWQIVR
-126 WNAAKNCNVVT
+126 NCNVIT
-137 TPLSPNEKKV
+137 TELSDNEKKV
-147 ILYSANLQVRGGLND
+147 LLYSANLQVRGGLND

-171 EFIECLQKEPYN
+171 DFIECLQKEPYN

-238 DDEKQEEIGQKYQE
+238 DDEKQDEIGQKYQE
-252 LNAVDCHGDTG
+252 LNAVDCHGDTW

-311 ELQELKKKAEEF
+311 KLQELKKKAEEF
-323 GIIKECNTPEEVADF
+323 GIVKECNTPEEVADF

-416 KIKSVD
+416 KIKAVG

>member
-1 MGLKSKPKKGNE
+1 MALTKKKGPVTTPKLPNIE
-13 KKLNIPTSSAAKE
+13 ALKKVNNNNAGAFYNDLLNAKH
-26 VNDNDAGR
+26 
-34 ALVGKIVGNKT
+34 KI
-45 MEFENKD
+45 EYESRD
-52 ISLAD
+52 ISLFN
-57 IRLNPD
+57 IRTNPD
-63 NEIFRQNDNG
+63 NEIFREIDDD
-73 EDIEILAEDIKR
+73 EDIRILADDIKR
-85 NGLLHNLVV
+85 NGLLHNLVM
-94 FPEQEDGKTVYVL
+94 FPSTEEGREVYVL
-107 LSGERRYRALMLL
+107 LSGERRYRALKLL
-120 QEQDAT
+120 VEEGDTSWQIVR
-126 WNAAKNCNVVT
+126 NCNIIT
-137 TPLSPNEKKV
+137 TELSDNEKKV
-147 ILYSANLQVRGGLND
+147 LLYSANLQVRGGLND

-171 EFIECLQKEPYN
+171 EFIGCLQKEPYN

-203 IDRDARLEDKLKGS
+203 IDRDARLEDKLRGT

-263 EEAGKNHIEVMRD
+263 EGAGKNHIEVMRD

-416 KIKSVD
+416 KIKAVD

>member
-1 MGLKSKPKKGNE
+1 MALTKKKGPVTTPKLPNIE
-13 KKLNIPTSSAAKE
+13 ALKKVNNNNAGAFYNDLLNAKH
-26 VNDNDAGR
+26 
-34 ALVGKIVGNKT
+34 KI
-45 MEFENKD
+45 EYESRD
-52 ISLAD
+52 ISLFN
-57 IRLNPD
+57 IRTNPD
-63 NEIFRQNDNG
+63 NEIFRKIDDD
-73 EDIEILAEDIKR
+73 EDIRILADDIKR
-85 NGLLHNLVV
+85 NGLLHNLVM
-94 FPEQEDGKTVYVL
+94 FPSTEEGREVYVL
-107 LSGERRYRALMLL
+107 LSGERRYRALKLL
-120 QEQDAT
+120 VEEGDTSWQIVR
-126 WNAAKNCNVVT
+126 NCNIIT
-137 TPLSPNEKKV
+137 TELSDNEKKV
-147 ILYSANLQVRGGLND
+147 LLYSANLQVRGGLND

-338 EYDAQKDATKD
+338 EYDAQKDATKA

-416 KIKSVD
+416 KIKAVD